1 MLCRFYIVQDL
12 RQECYPPWLRS
23 SLFQGCHPCP
33 FWAIG
38 NGNHSMWSAK
48 MCIHWSGQQFQRQR
62 HLDSSDAKCWHAV
75 QHPLCCRLNVST
87 SHLLIPVLKPNPQ
100 CNGIWS
106 WRLWEV
112 IRSWMGLVLVEKR
125 PQKTLLW
132 EKTDIN
138 EAGSEASLD
147 MESAGA
153 LILAFPDSRTVRN
166 TLLFISHP
174 STVF

>member
-1 MLCRFYIVQDL
+1 
-12 RQECYPPWLRS
+12 
-23 SLFQGCHPCP
+23 
-33 FWAIG
+33 
-38 NGNHSMWSAK
+38 
-48 MCIHWSGQQFQRQR
+48 
-62 HLDSSDAKCWHAV
+62 
-75 QHPLCCRLNVST
+75 
-87 SHLLIPVLKPNPQ
+87 
-100 CNGIWS
+100 
-106 WRLWEV
+106 
-112 IRSWMGLVLVEKR
+112 MGLVLVEKR